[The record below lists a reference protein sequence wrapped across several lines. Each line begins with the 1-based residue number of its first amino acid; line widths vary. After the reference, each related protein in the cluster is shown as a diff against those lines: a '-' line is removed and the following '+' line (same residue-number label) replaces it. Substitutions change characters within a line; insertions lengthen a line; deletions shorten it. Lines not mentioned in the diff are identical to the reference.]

1 MFQDVAELVV
11 RAGDGGAGIISF
23 RREKFIPKGGP
34 DGGDGGR
41 GGDVVFVADAQLST
55 FADCALMRE
64 YHAENGRPGE
74 GGNRTGRSGEDL
86 VLRVPPGTIVKDAE
100 RGNVLKDLAE
110 DGARVVIARGGRGGR
125 GNASFASA
133 TRQVP
138 RHAEPG
144 RSGRGRS
151 ILLELSL
158 VADVGL
164 IGLPN
169 AGKSTL
175 LSRISAARPKIADYP
190 FTTLTPHLGVVRLD
204 HSRSFCVADIP
215 GLIERGAR
223 PEARDRGP
231 HQDRP
236 GLYGVGSQVAESG
249 FRKRSVPNLCR
260 DGARAGGPFARC
272 LSGALPRRGVRG
284 QPGGPMDEPLS
295 HAVAPPHPE
304 QAGAGL
310 DLERLFRIMLT
321 EKASDL
327 IIKTGSCPAIR
338 VDGRIRFISDQKITP
353 TFSQEVLLRILDDVN
368 QETFFNCGEVDVAF
382 EMAGVGRFRANV
394 YRQCGHIGC
403 SLRHV
408 KDDVPTLRDL
418 NLPAEQLERLGS
430 LQRGLVLATGVAGSG
445 KSTTLAA
452 MVQFINMHFEKHI
465 ITVEDPIEFMYHDRK
480 SVVTQREV
488 GGDTM
493 DFHSALKHIVRQT
506 PDVILIGE
514 MRDKETMEA
523 ALAAAETGHLVF
535 STLHTVNAIQTVERI
550 ISFFPPHQH
559 ELIRQQLSMVLEGVI
574 SLRLLQMR

>member
-1 MFQDVAELVV
+1 
-11 RAGDGGAGIISF
+11 
-23 RREKFIPKGGP
+23 
-34 DGGDGGR
+34 
-41 GGDVVFVADAQLST
+41 
-55 FADCALMRE
+55 
-64 YHAENGRPGE
+64 
-74 GGNRTGRSGEDL
+74 
-86 VLRVPPGTIVKDAE
+86 
-100 RGNVLKDLAE
+100 
-110 DGARVVIARGGRGGR
+110 
-125 GNASFASA
+125 
-133 TRQVP
+133 
-138 RHAEPG
+138 
-144 RSGRGRS
+144 
-151 ILLELSL
+151 
-158 VADVGL
+158 
-164 IGLPN
+164 
-169 AGKSTL
+169 
-175 LSRISAARPKIADYP
+175 
-190 FTTLTPHLGVVRLD
+190 
-204 HSRSFCVADIP
+204 
-215 GLIERGAR
+215 
-223 PEARDRGP
+223 
-231 HQDRP
+231 
-236 GLYGVGSQVAESG
+236 
-249 FRKRSVPNLCR
+249 
-260 DGARAGGPFARC
+260 
-272 LSGALPRRGVRG
+272 
-284 QPGGPMDEPLS
+284 MDEPLS

-574 SLRLLQMR
+574 SLRLLQMRDTFGRIPAVELMLATPTVREILSEGRTKELARAIYEGADYFGTQTFNQSLVKLYKSGSISYEDALASADNPDELKLEIRGISKGGKADFDFDY

>member
-215 GLIERGAR
+215 GLIEGA
-223 PEARDRGP
+223 AD
-231 HQDRP
+231 
-236 GLYGVGSQVAESG
+236 
-249 FRKRSVPNLCR
+249 
-260 DGARAGGPFARC
+260 
-272 LSGALPRRGVRG
+272 
-284 QPGGPMDEPLS
+284 
-295 HAVAPPHPE
+295 
-304 QAGAGL
+304 GAGL
-310 DLERLFRIMLT
+310 
-321 EKASDL
+321 
-327 IIKTGSCPAIR
+327 GH
-338 VDGRIRFISDQKITP
+338 RF
-353 TFSQEVLLRILDDVN
+353 
-368 QETFFNCGEVDVAF
+368 
-382 EMAGVGRFRANV
+382 
-394 YRQCGHIGC
+394 
-403 SLRHV
+403 LRHV
-408 KDDVPTLRDL
+408 ERTKVLVHLVDGFPPEGAPTPSEAWRIVRRELGAFSEELAQKPEIVALTKTD
-418 NLPAEQLERLGS
+418 LGS
-430 LQRGLVLATGVAGSG
+430 TESVL
-445 KSTTLAA
+445 KSLRADS
-452 MVQFINMHFEKHI
+452 E
-465 ITVEDPIEFMYHDRK
+465 
-480 SVVTQREV
+480 REV
-488 GGDTM
+488 CPISAVTGQGLGDLLHGVSQVLFRGG
-493 DFHSALKHIVRQT
+493 
-506 PDVILIGE
+506 E
-514 MRDKETMEA
+514 
-523 ALAAAETGHLVF
+523 
-535 STLHTVNAIQTVERI
+535 
-550 ISFFPPHQH
+550 
-559 ELIRQQLSMVLEGVI
+559 
-574 SLRLLQMR
+574 